1 RLGCMCVSH
10 TLTARYVYIGEFN
23 LINTLVGIVIGFTFT
38 IWYVA
43 LDLRFDI
50 DSALSVNVVIAIAT
64 VTATAIHFDS
74 VRRQK
79 KDRVWEINKEIL
91 LKLFGSLST
100 AAQASLDQMNFELES
115 MNDHTVKQ
123 PDVDR
128 ENYKTLTKSLNES
141 LTLYAPMLPDNVI
154 EAIKKHKSES
164 EKISEAYNNDFINI
178 IEAYDSDY
186 GNHVELLGV
195 LDTYIK
201 RIAGTKYT

>member
-1 RLGCMCVSH
+1 MR
-10 TLTARYVYIGEFN
+10 RYAYIGEFN
-23 LINTLVGIVIGFTFT
+23 LINTLVGIVIGFTLT

-50 DSALSVNVVIAIAT
+50 DSALSVNVVIALAT

-74 VRRQK
+74 VQRQK
-79 KDRVWEINKEIL
+79 KDRVWEINKEII

-100 AAQASLDQMNFELES
+100 AAQVSLDQMNFELAS
-115 MNDHTVKQ
+115 MSDHTVEQ
-123 PDVDR
+123 PDFDR
-128 ENYKTLTKSLNES
+128 ENYNTLTKSLNES
-141 LTLYAPMLPDNVI
+141 LTLYSPMLPDNVI
-154 EAIKKHKSES
+154 EAIKKHKSKS
-164 EKISEAYNNDFINI
+164 EQIAEAYDNDVIDI
-178 IEAYDSDY
+178 IGAYDSDY

>member
-1 RLGCMCVSH
+1 M
-10 TLTARYVYIGEFN
+10 
-23 LINTLVGIVIGFTFT
+23 INTLVGIVIGFTLT

-50 DSALSVNVVIAIAT
+50 DSALSVNVVIALAT

-74 VRRQK
+74 VQRQK
-79 KDRVWEINKEIL
+79 KDRVWEINKEII

-100 AAQASLDQMNFELES
+100 AAQVSLDQMNFELAS
-115 MNDHTVKQ
+115 MSDHTVEQ
-123 PDVDR
+123 PDFDR
-128 ENYKTLTKSLNES
+128 ENYNTLTKSLNES
-141 LTLYAPMLPDNVI
+141 LTLYSPMLPDNVI
-154 EAIKKHKSES
+154 EAIKKHKSKS
-164 EKISEAYNNDFINI
+164 EQIAEAYDNDVIDI
-178 IEAYDSDY
+178 IGAYDSDY